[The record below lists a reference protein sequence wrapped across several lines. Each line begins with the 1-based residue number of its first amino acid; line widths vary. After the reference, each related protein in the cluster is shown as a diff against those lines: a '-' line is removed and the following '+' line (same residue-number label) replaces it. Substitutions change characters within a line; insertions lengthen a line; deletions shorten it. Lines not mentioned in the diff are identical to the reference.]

1 MRFALLWLSLLT
13 TGDKPMGLDMY
24 AYAKKTVKPHPT
36 DTGAIITGETITDDK
51 GNEDFVYFDNE
62 SPVDIAYWRKFNAL
76 HGWMEQL
83 YISKGGNQEFNCID
97 MQLTRDDL
105 QKLKQ
110 ACKDKTL
117 TPTEGFFFGS
127 QAPVTDDAY
136 NEVLEFISDAVEAIK
151 DGYVVYYSSWW

>member
-1 MRFALLWLSLLT
+1 
-13 TGDKPMGLDMY
+13 MGLDSY

-83 YISKGGNQEFNCID
+83 YISKGGTETFNCLKIPLTLEDLQALETACKNQE
-97 MQLTRDDL
+97 
-105 QKLKQ
+105 LK
-110 ACKDKTL
+110 
-117 TPTEGFFFGS
+117 PTTGFFFGS
-127 QAPVTDDAY
+127 QEPV
-136 NEVLEFISDAVEAIK
+136 NEEEYADVLHFIKEARNYINN
-151 DGYVVYYSSWW
+151 GYTVCYDSWW